1 MISGKKTKNLW
12 KKAQTGKHK
21 HTHKKKA
28 PQKAQKKAQTT
39 KHRHKKSTAKS
50 TKKKHKL
57 PNTPTK
63 KSTKKAQ
70 KKTTNYQTQAQKIAP
85 ARSGQTSFPEPASWP
100 APCLRQKFP
109 ELEPA
114 PQIPQATS
122 QVPPSPSLW
131 GSCVW
136 PLTAPPKFKFS
147 QSTFCNKRRK
157 KKAPARTQECTPSRL
172 TPKRQ
177 TFDLASE
184 VKNSSLHPV

>member
-1 MISGKKTKNLW
+1 MEKSTKR
-12 KKAQTGKHK
+12 KAQTYPQKK
-21 HTHKKKA
+21 STAKSTKKSTNYQTQAQKKA
-28 PQKAQKKAQTT
+28 PQKAQKK
-39 KHRHKKSTAKS
+39 STNCQAHPQ
-50 TKKKHKL
+50 KKHKKC
-57 PNTPTK
+57 T
-63 KSTKKAQ
+63 
-70 KKTTNYQTQAQKIAP
+70 KKTTNYQTQAQKITP